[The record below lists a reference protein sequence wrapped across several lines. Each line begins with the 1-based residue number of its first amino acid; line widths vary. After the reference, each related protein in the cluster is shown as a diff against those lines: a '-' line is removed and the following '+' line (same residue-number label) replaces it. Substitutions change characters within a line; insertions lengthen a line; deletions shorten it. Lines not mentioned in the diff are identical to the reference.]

1 MDSFRLRFEQYL
13 VNTIMKRNPYYGA
26 GKIKFTLESSPKS
39 ARKLMELRIISI
51 KVTLY

>member
-1 MDSFRLRFEQYL
+1 MDSFHVRVEHYL

-26 GKIKFTLESSPKS
+26 GKIKFTPESSPIS